1 MTTAEQARI
10 PGRTTLLEAVNT
22 LLSNIGESPVA
33 TLEDE
38 QVVEAQVAKRSILE
52 VHKEAQTRG
61 WGWNTEH
68 NVPYQ
73 IQQDR
78 TLTVPANLVRFA
90 LHPQAYNRRFV
101 LRGQKVYDRVTRSYQ
116 IGNDVS
122 QVVADVVMLLPWD
135 ECPEAFN
142 RYVTIRAARVFSG
155 RLVTDD
161 TLYRFTAMDEQMA
174 WAELERMEAENE
186 QPNILWD
193 GPGTEPITTYNPG
206 YGLLRNSTGVGIQRL
221 GF

>member
-1 MTTAEQARI
+1 MNTAEQARI

-33 TLEDE
+33 TLESE
-38 QVVEAQVAKRSILE
+38 QVVEAQVARMTLLE
-52 VHKEAQTRG
+52 THKEAQTRG

-68 NVPYQ
+68 AVRYPV
-73 IQQDR
+73 QDDR
-78 TLTVPANLVRFA
+78 QLTVPANVVRWALVPETY
-90 LHPQAYNRRFV
+90 HRRFV
-101 LRGQKVYDRVTRSYQ
+101 LRGQKVFDRITNSFRL
-116 IGNDVS
+116 GTDVRE
-122 QVVADVVMLLPWD
+122 VVADVVVLLPWD
-135 ECPEAFN
+135 ECPESFN
-142 RYVTIRAARVFSG
+142 RYVTIRSARVFSG

-161 TLYRFTAMDEQMA
+161 TLFRFTAMDEQMA

-193 GPGTEPITTYNPG
+193 GPGMVPISTYNPG
-206 YGLLRNSTGVGIQRL
+206 AGLLRNSTGFGIQRL

>member
-1 MTTAEQARI
+1 MDTSEQAQI

-22 LLSNIGESPVA
+22 LLSNIGEAPVD

-38 QVVEAQVAKRSILE
+38 QIAEAQTAKRSVLE
-52 VHKEAQTRG
+52 IHKEAQTRG

-68 NVPYQ
+68 GVPYQ

-78 TLTVPANLVRFA
+78 TLTVPGNLVRWA

-101 LRGQKVYDRVTRSYQ
+101 LRGQKVYDRETRSYQ
-116 IGNDVS
+116 LGTDVS
-122 QVVADVVMLLPWD
+122 QVVADVVVLLPWD
-135 ECPEAFN
+135 ECPEPFN

-161 TLYRFTAMDEQMA
+161 TLFRFTAMDEQMA
-174 WAELERMEAENE
+174 LAELERMEAENE

-193 GPGTEPITTYNPG
+193 GPGMDPISTYNPG
-206 YGLLRNSTGVGIQRL
+206 HGLLRNSTGVGIQRL